1 MSSQA
6 PQHDA
11 DAVLKRLTTGG
22 FAALGAGL
30 VAMVVLHATS
40 GLNPVEVVISLHLYT
55 PLGWLLPFALVL
67 LGAGACAFAA
77 AARRAGAPRWM
88 SRMLLAWA
96 GLLALVA
103 LFPTDPPGLPEVSL
117 VSAIHRYSAFC
128 AFTTMAVMGV
138 VFSRWARHED
148 RCPPRVRL
156 AVAAFSWL
164 AIAAL
169 VSCSTPYVMEW
180 FGVPREPGAYAAG
193 LLQRTTVGSEM
204 VVLAVL
210 GGWLRERRAEAAPAP
225 AAAPVAAARPRYV
238 LAGEGPGRS
247 RWGGALQGAHGGAYA
262 PLASAGVRSE
272 SELVPSG
279 GQ

>member
-6 PQHDA
+6 PQHGD
-11 DAVLKRLTTGG
+11 DVILKRLTTGG
-22 FAALGAGL
+22 FAALGTGL
-30 VAMVVLHATS
+30 AAMVVLHATS

-55 PLGWLLPFALVL
+55 PLGWLLPFSLAL
-67 LGAGACAFAA
+67 LGTGACAFAA
-77 AARRAGAPRWM
+77 AASRVGAPRWM

-128 AFTTMAVMGV
+128 AFSTMAVMGV

-156 AVAAFSWL
+156 AVSGFSWL
-164 AIAAL
+164 AVAAL

-204 VVLAVL
+204 VVLAVFGL
-210 GGWLRERRAEAAPAP
+210 WLREHRAESPAPAP
-225 AAAPVAAARPRYV
+225 AVPRSS
-238 LAGEGPGRS
+238 GEEA
-247 RWGGALQGAHGGAYA
+247 GGALRGGAPFEAPAVHVAAYA
-262 PLASAGVRSE
+262 PLSPAAVGAE
-272 SELVPSG
+272 PELVG
-279 GQ
+279 GAQ

>member
-1 MSSQA
+1 MI
-6 PQHDA
+6 
-11 DAVLKRLTTGG
+11 LKRLTTGG
-22 FAALGAGL
+22 FAALGTGL
-30 VAMVVLHATS
+30 AAMVVLHATS

-55 PLGWLLPFALVL
+55 PLGWLLPFSLAL

-77 AARRAGAPRWM
+77 AARRAGAPPWM

-128 AFTTMAVMGV
+128 AFSTMAVMGV
-138 VFSRWARHED
+138 VFSRWARHDD

-156 AVAAFSWL
+156 AVAGFSWL
-164 AIAAL
+164 AVAAL

-204 VVLAVL
+204 VVLAVFGL
-210 GGWLRERRAEAAPAP
+210 WLRERRAEAPPAPAP
-225 AAAPVAAARPRYV
+225 RTACRSSEATGRARRGGPLLEAPAVQIA
-238 LAGEGPGRS
+238 
-247 RWGGALQGAHGGAYA
+247 AYA
-262 PLASAGVRSE
+262 PLSPVGSRSE
-272 SELVPSG
+272 PEPVG
-279 GQ
+279 GGAQ